1 MEKIYNF
8 NPKFDKPDI
17 ENLLLRYET
26 GGDSEA
32 LAAGKAIE
40 RGDSSFKNLE
50 TIFKWKTKGRG
61 ISRLK
66 KNTDEEVK
74 DALDLAKSAKT
85 PRAAIAVLTGLS
97 GVEVPVASAIM
108 TAIRP
113 KFYTIIDFR
122 ALHALNVKTT
132 ERTVSFYLVYLE
144 FCREHSKKWG
154 ITLRDFDRAL
164 WQWSA
169 DHATDLSPKNR
180 QRE

>member
-1 MEKIYNF
+1 VEKIYNF

-17 ENLLLRYET
+17 KNLLSRYET
-26 GGDSEA
+26 GGDSAA

-74 DALDLAKSAKT
+74 DALDLARSAKT

-97 GVEVPVASAIM
+97 GVMIPVASAIM

-113 KFYTIIDFR
+113 DCYTIIDFR
-122 ALHALNVKTT
+122 ALHALNVQTT
-132 ERTVSFYLVYLE
+132 ERTVSFYLAYLK
-144 FCREHSKKWG
+144 FCLRHSEKWK
-154 ITLRDFDRAL
+154 ISLRDFDRAL

-169 DHATDLSPKNR
+169 DHATDLLPKNR
-180 QRE
+180 HRE